1 MMAPRRPGR
10 SFSDERQLIELAKT
24 IGLEAIAKKIGK
36 TPKAVRKMAMRLG
49 VSIQGK
55 AKAGTGL
62 FRPLVA

>member
-49 VSIQGK
+49 ISIQGK
-55 AKAGTGL
+55 AKAKAS
-62 FRPLVA
+62 R

>member
-36 TPKAVRKMAMRLG
+36 TSKAVLKMAMRLG
-49 VSIQGK
+49 VSIKGK
-55 AKAGTGL
+55 AKAKAS
-62 FRPLVA
+62 R